1 VVVLAMFLA
10 QAQGARSDL
19 RVHWAGVA
27 ATGRAPKGLSQKMVT
42 QLGISVQPLGLRL
55 GPGGS
60 NLDAS
65 ARCDFARAGSA
76 SCMVEVRDRS
86 AQRHAEHRADIPY
99 RDVDDFAQTLSLM
112 VVDALVVDLRVV
124 DPGAAPPPPP
134 VEEPPPAPTPSK
146 DATPPK
152 VDGDATPTRTPEPP
166 PPAPPEKKSPEVAR
180 QEEHRIVRAAP
191 SPPPRAIVATAPA
204 ERSPARLALSVGPTL
219 ALDTADAPM
228 LYGVDARLV
237 WSRGP
242 FELGGAVALAGAT
255 QSEAGYDLSF
265 LRVAVGPRVGLLLR
279 SGRWIAD
286 VSAGPALLML
296 RTSAQPGETHTLEA
310 FAGVVGTSGQVAI
323 SQSLGLQLGVD
334 ALLPASRERVVV
346 GQSAVA
352 EFGLV
357 SVGISLALLYQM

>member
-1 VVVLAMFLA
+1 MFLA
-10 QAQGARSDL
+10 QVGGARGDL

-27 ATGRAPKGLSQKMVT
+27 VTGRAPKGLAQKMVT

-55 GPGGS
+55 GAAGS

-76 SCMVEVRDRS
+76 SCLVEVRDRS

-134 VEEPPPAPTPSK
+134 VEEPPPTPTPRPTK
-146 DATPPK
+146 DATPPTA
-152 VDGDATPTRTPEPP
+152 DGDATPTRPPEPP
-166 PPAPPEKKSPEVAR
+166 TFAPPEKKPPEVAR
-180 QEEHRIVRAAP
+180 QEEPKVVRQAP
-191 SPPPRAIVATAPA
+191 SPPPPAAVVATTP
-204 ERSPARLALSVGPTL
+204 EEQPPARLALSVGPTL
-219 ALDTADAPM
+219 ALDTADAPL
-228 LYGVDARLV
+228 LYGIDARLV
-237 WSRGP
+237 RSRGI
-242 FELGGAVALAGAT
+242 FEFGGAVALAGAT
-255 QSEAGYDLSF
+255 KSEAGYDLSF
-265 LRVAVGPRVGLLLR
+265 LRVVVGPRVGLVLR
-279 SGRWIAD
+279 RGRWIAD
-286 VSAGPALLML
+286 VSAGPSLLML

-310 FAGVVGTSGQVAI
+310 FAGVVGTSAQVAI
-323 SQSLGLQLGVD
+323 SRSLGLQLGVD